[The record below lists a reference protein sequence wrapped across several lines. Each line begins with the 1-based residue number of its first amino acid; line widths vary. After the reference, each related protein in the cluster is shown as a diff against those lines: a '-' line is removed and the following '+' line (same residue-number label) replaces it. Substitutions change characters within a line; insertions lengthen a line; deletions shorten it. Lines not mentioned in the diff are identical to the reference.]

1 MRRILKSGTGPL
13 PHRIAVAPEV
23 RSSNVAPEVRSS
35 NGAPEARS
43 ARDVGIL
50 EWLVGCPVPDVSH
63 RHSAQAQVAKGPRLK
78 EMLPVGA
85 DEDGFV
91 QPRDDA
97 YWCPLHRSQ
106 RYWTGA
112 VCAFQASRAWRISP

>member
-97 YWCPLHRSQ
+97 YWRPLHR
-106 RYWTGA
+106 
-112 VCAFQASRAWRISP
+112 